1 MAGLLL
7 VWCKYALLA
16 AGQTKNTDASHD
28 WLLQYIRG
36 LFRGISVALH
46 GWYAKQSAS
55 EKNRLPSDGWLNPEL
70 FCPVPTGQ
78 ICSSYAFALSRP
90 KLLAYASRT
99 HDYVASPA
107 ASHAHF

>member
-55 EKNRLPSDGWLNPEL
+55 GKNRLPPDGWLNPEL

-78 ICSSYAFALSRP
+78 ICSSYAFDVPQP

-107 ASHAHF
+107 ASQAHF